1 MAYSDSRVVVSG
13 RTLLNKFRRLLERL
27 SQDIEEDELDRM
39 KFLLQ
44 GVISSRNLEECSKAR
59 ELFQKM
65 VKQGLLGEDN
75 LDNLAKLLTDVRR
88 LDLVKRVRAYQQS
101 ELPGNVIALDFLYFY
116 LSWLIFDIITSR
128 IYIYI
133 YITDW
138 KKLRR
143 KLTALTVWRLRKIL
157 QYVCI
162 PTGWITPLVTKVK
175 SYRM

>member
-143 KLTALTVWRLRKIL
+143 KLTALTV
-157 QYVCI
+157 
-162 PTGWITPLVTKVK
+162 
-175 SYRM
+175 